1 MKHFTT
7 ILLLIAC
14 SAPVI
19 GQSIIINDLTVA
31 EGGTIS
37 FSYTVNPKFSDRE
50 SYQLQVFSSTDNFT
64 KALPLS
70 LPTVKAGE
78 LRVASFSGP
87 QMLGNYEGALQLKFK
102 AVATA
107 FPVQITT
114 TAKKFKSGKN
124 ITISWDDF
132 HDSGFYDVDLYQN
145 GYVNK
150 SLAKSHRGNS
160 LTTPLPK
167 KLPKGT
173 YEIRVTPS
181 NRVELYSEDYPV
193 TVKGGGMGMLILAGG
208 AAVGAGAFV
217 LGGSDG
223 GGGGGGTDSS
233 LPDPPNPGD
242 GN

>member
-7 ILLLIAC
+7 VLLIVVC
-14 SAPVI
+14 STLTI
-19 GQSIIINDLTVA
+19 GQSIRIDDLNVA

-37 FSYTVNPKFSDRE
+37 FSYTVDPKFSDRE
-50 SYQLQVFSSTDNFT
+50 SYQLQVFTSTDNFT
-64 KALPLS
+64 KELPLN
-70 LPTVKAGE
+70 LPNVKAGE
-78 LRVASFSGP
+78 LRVASFNGP
-87 QMLGNYEGALQLKFK
+87 QLLGNYQGALQLKFR

-132 HDSGFYDVDLYQN
+132 HESGFYDVELYQN
-145 GYVNK
+145 GYINK
-150 SLAKSHRGNS
+150 SLAKSHRGTS

-167 KLPKGT
+167 KLDKGE
-173 YEIRVTPS
+173 YQVRVTPS
-181 NRVELYSEDYPV
+181 NREELYSEDYLV
-193 TVKGGGMGMLILAGG
+193 TVKGGGKGILILAGG
-208 AAVGAGAFV
+208 AVAGAGVFV

-223 GGGGGGTDSS
+223 GGGTADSS

-242 GN
+242 N